1 MNFDSPKIRQTRFI
15 ISEDEV
21 YVFDVSSSI
30 TISKLKRMIIAA
42 ANLHEAGL
50 RIFHEGTEYTHHHDH
65 DKLIDLFPSLR
76 LVEFHIEVSH
86 HDEQSPLIELKFQQR
101 CKEHPTKFPYFYC
114 YTCNKSVC
122 LECTRGNA
130 LHSGH
135 EVKEKYDY
143 LQNTKHLTE
152 ELMRSLDQEIQIKHD
167 DVIQFAEKLNEK
179 ISKEMIPQL
188 KELIE
193 LLENKMKNSISQC
206 IECKCQKEKELKC
219 NIDDFKKKC
228 IEGLEEIRNEI
239 EMENLMIDDNVFLKF
254 DKKIN
259 DLTEEKIQIEIQ
271 AKKCAEILEMFNDID
286 KGIEHTFKTIHSLL
300 QKFLKQ
306 ESFQETLLTKRGNS
320 GNAICHS
327 KTHNV
332 NEGELISSGKTSI
345 VDVNALSPSRTEHS
359 NSQSQISHSSN
370 SSLVVDCTN
379 SKSQYASLVCNVIP
393 LTKQIVIFND
403 TQNKIYRKNITF
415 TCLTGINNF
424 LPRSSW
430 LNTSNKLYIC
440 GGYDS
445 SNDTISNTFYSYE
458 PKRNVFKRLK
468 NMNEPHCDHSMF
480 YYNDRV
486 YIVGGNTSKCE
497 KYNVKRKVWVQ
508 MPSLKLIQNKPSL
521 YIYNDWLYSF
531 FGEDEHGNYTD
542 VVQRV
547 KLNCKGNDEWE
558 IVNYDK
564 GECDLQMEGCGI
576 IELATDEI
584 CFLGGKGKDGLR
596 KSAIKFS
603 FKDMKAMDSK
613 CLLGEKGHFGSSML
627 VKLKNDNF
635 GNFTL
640 EEANY
645 FLKFD
650 FKSTQ
655 DSDSN

>member
-1 MNFDSPKIRQTRFI
+1 MNFESPKIRQTRFI
-15 ISEDEV
+15 LSEDEV

-42 ANLHEAGL
+42 ANLHEVGL
-50 RIFHEGTEYTHHHDH
+50 RLFHDGTEYTNQDH
-65 DKLIDLFPSLR
+65 YKLNDLFPSLR
-76 LVEFHIEVSH
+76 LVEFNLQVSH
-86 HDEQSPLIELKFQQR
+86 HDEQNPLIELKFQQR

-114 YTCNKSVC
+114 YTCNKSIC

-143 LQNTKHLTE
+143 LQNSKHLTE
-152 ELMRSLDQEIQIKHD
+152 ELMRSLDQEIQIKHED
-167 DVIQFAEKLNEK
+167 INQFADKLSEKVSN
-179 ISKEMIPQL
+179 EMIPQL
-188 KELIE
+188 KEFVD
-193 LLENKMKNSISQC
+193 LLESKMKFSISQC
-206 IECKCQKEKELKC
+206 IELKHQKEKELKS
-219 NIDDFKKKC
+219 NIDEFKKKC
-228 IEGLEEIRNEI
+228 FEGFEEIKNEI

-259 DLTEEKIQIEIQ
+259 ALTEEKIQIEIQ
-271 AKKCAEILEMFNDID
+271 AKQCAESLEMFNDIN
-286 KGIEHTFKTIHSLL
+286 KGIEHTYKSIHSLF
-300 QKFLKQ
+300 QEYLKQ
-306 ESFQETLLTKRGNS
+306 ESFQETLLNKHKSHTKCIES
-320 GNAICHS
+320 
-327 KTHNV
+327 
-332 NEGELISSGKTSI
+332 ELISIGKASI
-345 VDVNALSPSRTEHS
+345 VDVNALSPPRTEQS
-359 NSQSQISHSSN
+359 NSQSQISN
-370 SSLVVDCTN
+370 SSLVVDCTH

-445 SNDTISNTFYSYE
+445 STDSISNTFYSYE

-486 YIVGGNTSKCE
+486 YIVGGNTPKCE
-497 KYNVKRKVWVQ
+497 KYNIKRKLWVQ
-508 MPSLKLIQNKPSL
+508 MPSLKIIQNKPSL
-521 YIYNDWLYSF
+521 YIYNNWLYSF

-542 VVQRV
+542 IVQRV
-547 KLNCKGNDEWE
+547 KLNCKGNEEWE